1 LRRILAVVI
10 AAAGLGAA
18 APTEALGRGVQF
30 SGPGVKF
37 TLQGRVL
44 SRFQI
49 KMDYV
54 CGPTG
59 GQKVSE
65 VLKVSGLGLSPA
77 GKFTWHF
84 EQGPLMI
91 DLRGKI
97 SGRTARGSASGF
109 GDVGAGSSDC
119 GTGTVGWTAARR

>member
-1 LRRILAVVI
+1 MRRILAVVI
-10 AAAGLGAA
+10 AAAGLGSAPSEAA
-18 APTEALGRGVQF
+18 TRAFQF

-37 TLQGRVL
+37 TVQGRIVR
-44 SRFQI
+44 RFQI

-59 GQKVSE
+59 GQRFSE

-77 GKFTWHF
+77 GKFSWHF
-84 EQGPLMI
+84 EQGPLVI

-97 SGRTARGSASGF
+97 SGRKARGSASGF